1 MHPKIFQ
8 RPEIQFT
15 TPLVG
20 PLDSRQILFTRR
32 AEKVTVL
39 GASRNNRNRRIARIK
54 WQVEQFLVLLTAAR
68 TLFFSFGN
76 QIRSCTDHSGQR
88 RQLFDGDLLSIL
100 IAKNLPTLRANADYC
115 IVLMSQIVLVNL
127 HDIPTSAFFTQ
138 PV

>member
-1 MHPKIFQ
+1 MHLKIFQ
-8 RPEIQFT
+8 RPEIQFA

-32 AEKVTVL
+32 AEKVAVL

-54 WQVEQFLVLLTAAR
+54 WQIEQFLILLTAAR
-68 TLFFSFGN
+68 TLFFSFSD
-76 QIRSCTDHSGQR
+76 QIRGCTDRSGRR
-88 RQLFDGDLLSIL
+88 RQLFDGGLLPVL
-100 IAKNLPTLRANADYC
+100 IAKNLSALRANADYC